1 MAHWLVKS
9 EADAYGW
16 DRFVADAGTE
26 WDGVRNAAAAGHLRA
41 MRKGDEVFYYHSGA
55 EKRIVGVGVVA
66 REARPDGEDGNWVS
80 VRLEP
85 VRPLARPVALAEL
98 KAEPALAGMAML
110 RQSRLSVAP
119 VTPDEW
125 AVILRL
131 AA

>member
-1 MAHWLVKS
+1 MAYWLVKS

-16 DRFVADAGTE
+16 DRFVAEGGTE

-41 MRKGDEVFYYHSGA
+41 MRTGDEVLFYHSGG
-55 EKRIVGVGVVA
+55 EKRIVGVGIVA
-66 REARPDGEDGNWVS
+66 RAAQPDAEDGRWVS

-85 VRPLARPVALAEL
+85 VRPLACPVTLAEL
-98 KAEPALAGMAML
+98 KAAPDLAGMAML

-119 VTPDEW
+119 VTPAEW
-125 AVILRL
+125 DVIVRL